1 MFFFFSCVR
10 VCVVVLLYCSRLDC
24 TIPSSDPRCCT
35 LVILA
40 RICSLVFGYL
50 LCPCS
55 ICSHHSSH
63 RQRSSAR
70 RRRRHS
76 RRRRR
81 RQLSDE
87 GEEQKCGA
95 HATRKG
101 ERRIRGAGQPAAA
114 AEGHHRAAGQGQHHS
129 ADDVVPE
136 DARPVPQR
144 YVRMMICHPRA
155 FVIQSVQ
162 NCCGTKYLRSIT
174 VVTLAPSRHIKSHR
188 QWAGKIKPHH
198 HLSGVCVFAHTRVQ
212 GKTSAFM
219 HQPPPPLLENSV
231 ARLCVSDRRQPIVIN
246 APAVSGACAVVEIIV
261 HTRTRSGGP
270 AGVGFRGGC
279 DATNCADRD
288 K

>member
-1 MFFFFSCVR
+1 MFRLRRPQPKVIKSLQCCLIGFSVSDRSVFFSSR
-10 VCVVVLLYCSRLDC
+10 VCVCVWLFYCTARDWIAQYHRRTPDAARSLA
-24 TIPSSDPRCCT
+24 
-35 LVILA
+35 ILA

-155 FVIQSVQ
+155 FVIQSV
-162 NCCGTKYLRSIT
+162 N
-174 VVTLAPSRHIKSHR
+174 
-188 QWAGKIKPHH
+188 
-198 HLSGVCVFAHTRVQ
+198 
-212 GKTSAFM
+212 
-219 HQPPPPLLENSV
+219 LLWY
-231 ARLCVSDRRQPIVIN
+231 
-246 APAVSGACAVVEIIV
+246 
-261 HTRTRSGGP
+261 
-270 AGVGFRGGC
+270 
-279 DATNCADRD
+279 
-288 K
+288 